1 MKAIIETGS
10 KQYTVAVGDKIR
22 VEKLAVKTGETVE
35 FPVLAVMDG
44 KASKLGPPHVAGTSV
59 TAKSL
64 VDGKG
69 KKVIVFKYK
78 PKIGYRNK
86 RGHRQPYT
94 ELEIIS
100 IGAVVKAKAAPA
112 SETAVSEAPKAVE
125 TAEKKAPA
133 VEKTTAAKST
143 ATAAKP
149 AAAKST
155 ATAAK
160 TTAAKTTTAAKA
172 ATTTAAKK
180 TTTAAKSA
188 DSEKK
193 TTTAKSTATK
203 TTTAKKTTAA
213 ETKES

>member
-44 KASKLGPPHVAGTSV
+44 KASKIGTPHVAGTSV

-64 VDGKG
+64 GDGKG

-160 TTAAKTTTAAKA
+160 TTAAKA